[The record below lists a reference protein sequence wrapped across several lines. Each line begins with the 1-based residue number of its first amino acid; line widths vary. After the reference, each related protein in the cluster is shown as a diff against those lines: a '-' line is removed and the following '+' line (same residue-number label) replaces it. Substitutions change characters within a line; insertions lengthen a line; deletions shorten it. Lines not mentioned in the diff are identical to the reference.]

1 MCVCCLV
8 CVNMWVC
15 GVFQLKVGFGV
26 CCLWSVSVEGR
37 FWCVLFVECFS

>member
-1 MCVCCLV
+1 MCV
-8 CVNMWVC
+8 VC